1 MSELDQ
7 LLAAFDR
14 DLATLTARLDR
25 MEAREVAIEQTI
37 REINEAKP

>member
-14 DLATLTARLDR
+14 DLAALTERLDR
-25 MEAREVAIEQTI
+25 MEAREVAMQATL
-37 REINEAKP
+37 KP